1 MLMCHRALHAR
12 LNLPQQCCQS
22 PAIAPMLNPRCMLVF
37 LYRWTPPIAASR
49 SCGMARWT
57 CAWTQLQVGA
67 WLVGALWMLHC
78 AGCRCP
84 QGSPVDA
91 RCSLSVARHVLL
103 PRAHGAIVAVLRCAV
118 LFCAAL
124 LYGLSLAAV
133 LAPGPAVLSAE
144 QLVNTWSEAEIGRVI
159 REFGEERHWR
169 GIARRC
175 GGGPS
180 VAAVVL
186 LLTACLQGSRRL
198 ACLTCKP
205 HSPRT

>member
-1 MLMCHRALHAR
+1 MHGVLFQLPGMC
-12 LNLPQQCCQS
+12 CCLRHMEQS
-22 PAIAPMLNPRCMLVF
+22 L
-37 LYRWTPPIAASR
+37 
-49 SCGMARWT
+49 
-57 CAWTQLQVGA
+57 QL
-67 WLVGALWMLHC
+67 C
-78 AGCRCP
+78 
-84 QGSPVDA
+84 
-91 RCSLSVARHVLL
+91 
-103 PRAHGAIVAVLRCAV
+103 CAV
-118 LFCAAL
+118 LSCAALLL
-124 LYGLSLAAV
+124 LYGLSLGAV
-133 LAPGPAVLSAE
+133 LAPCPAVLSAE